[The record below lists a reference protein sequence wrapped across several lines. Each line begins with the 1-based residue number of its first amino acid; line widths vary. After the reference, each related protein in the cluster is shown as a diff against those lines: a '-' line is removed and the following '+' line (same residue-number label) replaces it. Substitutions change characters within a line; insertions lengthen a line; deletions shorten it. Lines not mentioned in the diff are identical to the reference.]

1 MSVKSDRGRAGE
13 EHVCAY
19 LKKHGY
25 TVLERNYRV
34 RGGEID
40 IIAERS
46 GIIAFVEVKTRKF
59 GSLGNGI
66 DAIDRRKQSL
76 VIRAA
81 DRYLEDHPANGK
93 SIRFDAAAVVITTE
107 EHPRV
112 IEMKYI
118 EDAFDAF
125 GI

>member
-1 MSVKSDRGRAGE
+1 MSVKNDRGRAGE
-13 EHVCAY
+13 DHVCDH
-19 LKKHGY
+19 LIKRGY
-25 TVLERNYRV
+25 TVLERNYRIK
-34 RGGEID
+34 GGEID

-46 GIIAFVEVKTRKF
+46 GVIAFVEVKTRKF
-59 GSLGNGI
+59 GSLDNGI
-66 DAIDRRKQSL
+66 DAVDKRKQSF

-81 DRYLEDHPANGK
+81 DRYLEDHPAGGK

-118 EDAFDAF
+118 EDAFDAI
-125 GI
+125 G